1 MSIHNDIDGKVS
13 SKRHYAKILIKS
25 GLIMAWIAFL
35 ISCALSII
43 SMIKHGEFKAIPT
56 DLIVLQIVSGLGA
69 IGFTLGERWNKT
81 K

>member
-1 MSIHNDIDGKVS
+1 MSRDHDIDGKES
-13 SKRHYAKILIKS
+13 SKRHYAKILIRS
-25 GLIMAWIAFL
+25 GLVMAWIAFI

-43 SMIKHGEFKAIPT
+43 AMVKHGEFQAIPT
-56 DLIVLQIVSGLGA
+56 DLIYVQIGSGLGA